1 MLNKN
6 KKNDFILVLI
16 QTYNDGEYLV
26 KAIKSLLNQT
36 YKKLDILILDDGS
49 DKKNI
54 SIYEKFIK
62 SNRRIKYI
70 YRKNQGIINSSILLT
85 KIAKKTSYNFF
96 AKMDGDDISKKNR
109 IKKQINLLKKDYD
122 LVGCNYERINS
133 KDKVFEVNFCSR
145 NKVSR
150 FNQLMVESIFAHGS
164 ICFKR
169 TLLDRNILKYDP
181 MFSKL
186 PFPEDFNMY
195 HNLLGKCKIGSVNE
209 ILYKYRIHKQSY
221 SESNKKKYKQQLLKI
236 SKKYFK
242 LNKTEFFQLNKNY
255 LSKDFF
261 DLIIFFKI
269 ATRNNLWK
277 NRKMQ
282 KIILNNF
289 TIIKL
294 IKIFKYYITRK
305 WNKFINV

>member
-1 MLNKN
+1 ML
-6 KKNDFILVLI
+6 KKNYNVLVLI
-16 QTYNDGEYLV
+16 QTYNDGEYLI
-26 KAIKSLLNQT
+26 KAIKSMLSQT

-49 DKKNI
+49 DRKNI

-62 SNRRIKYI
+62 SQKRIKYI

-85 KIAKKTSYNFF
+85 RIAKKSSYEFF
-96 AKMDGDDISKKNR
+96 AKMDGDDISEKNR
-109 IKKQINLLKKDYD
+109 IKKQINLLNKGYD
-122 LVGCNYERINS
+122 LVGCNYVRMNTQ
-133 KDKVFEVNFCSR
+133 DKIFEVNLCSR
-145 NKVSR
+145 NEVSR

-169 TLLDRNILKYDP
+169 SLLDRSILKYDP

-209 ILYKYRIHKQSY
+209 TLYKYRIHKKSY
-221 SESNKKKYKQQLLKI
+221 SEKNKIKYKQQLIKI

-242 LNKTEFFQLNKNY
+242 VNKKNFFKINENY
-255 LSKDFF
+255 SSNDFF

-269 ATRNNLWK
+269 LVRNNLWK
-277 NRKMQ
+277 NTKMQ

-289 TIIKL
+289 TFIKL
-294 IKIFKYYITRK
+294 IKILSYYVLRK
-305 WNKFINV
+305 WKKFIYV